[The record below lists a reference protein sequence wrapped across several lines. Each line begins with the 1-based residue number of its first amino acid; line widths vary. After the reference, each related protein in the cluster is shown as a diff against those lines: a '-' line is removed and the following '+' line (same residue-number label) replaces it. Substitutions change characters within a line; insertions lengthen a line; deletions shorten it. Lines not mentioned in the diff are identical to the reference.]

1 MIPAAAAS
9 LLDQMGIPPQE
20 RSFAAMEEGSWFE
33 RLGGSGFVLKLPKP
47 IFPRLDLPGGA

>member
-1 MIPAAAAS
+1 
-9 LLDQMGIPPQE
+9 MGVPPQE

-33 RLGGSGFVLKLPKP
+33 RLGGSGFVLELPKP